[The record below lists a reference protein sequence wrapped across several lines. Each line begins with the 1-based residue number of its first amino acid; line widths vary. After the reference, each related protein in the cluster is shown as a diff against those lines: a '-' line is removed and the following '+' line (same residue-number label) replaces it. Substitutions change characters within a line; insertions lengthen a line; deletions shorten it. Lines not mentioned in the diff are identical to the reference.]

1 MSELLAILLT
11 GAIGMSVSYGLMLLF
26 KIKPGEEI
34 SSDDWAEGY
43 IIGQQM
49 DRLFCD
55 D

>member
-11 GAIGMSVSYGLMLLF
+11 GAVGMSVSYGLMLLF
-26 KIKPGEEI
+26 KIKPGKEI
-34 SSDDWAEGY
+34 SSDAWIEGY

-49 DRLFCD
+49 DQLFGD